1 MWIHSGPEPN
11 PATPPGRW
19 APVALAV
26 PELLLAE
33 ALARVLGEH
42 GLRVVGCDATYA
54 GLLATVRRRRPA
66 VVVVDAELVDG
77 PDGGAHALAELR
89 AAGRGCRL
97 VVLADAVDCALARR
111 MVECGAHAVIAT
123 SSPTGDAVATLVGV
137 IRGEPRGEE
146 AARRGRVE

>member
-11 PATPPGRW
+11 PATPPGRS

-26 PELLLAE
+26 PELLMAE
-33 ALARVLGEH
+33 ALARVLRDH
-42 GLRVVGCDATYA
+42 GLCVVGCDATYD

-66 VVVVDAELVDG
+66 AVVVDVELVDG
-77 PDGGAHALAELR
+77 PGGAAGALAALR
-89 AAGRGCRL
+89 AAGRECRL

-111 MVECGAHAVIAT
+111 MVDCGAHAVIAK

-137 IRGEPRGEE
+137 IRGQPRHPE